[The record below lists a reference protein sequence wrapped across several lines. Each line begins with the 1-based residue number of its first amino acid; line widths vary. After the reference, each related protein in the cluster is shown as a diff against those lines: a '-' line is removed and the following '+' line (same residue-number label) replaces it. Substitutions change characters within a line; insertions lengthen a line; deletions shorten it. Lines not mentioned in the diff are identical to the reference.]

1 MYTITL
7 FTQEQKTCHLDSFF
21 LHQCIGPFFAVNC
34 GKVQIGEI
42 GYCSCNNQC
51 SENEGDCDFDNQ
63 CQGRQKCRSNLCP
76 SSLGFDSNTDCCG
89 MPSLG
94 DEDFCSTDDPC
105 GLDEGHCDWNSECR
119 NDLSCGFRNCP
130 NGLNETDC
138 CEPKGKYFTPGA
150 RASKTAYIQPQ
161 SLHWQKIPFS
171 WVVTNKGLYCIIEF
185 KFE

>member
-7 FTQEQKTCHLDSFF
+7 FTHEQKTCHLDSFF

-63 CQGRQKCRSNLCP
+63 CQGRQKCRSNTCP

-89 MPSLG
+89 MSTVG

-105 GLDEGHCDWNSECR
+105 GLDEGHCEWNSECR

-150 RASKTAYIQPQ
+150 RASKTAYIQHQ
-161 SLHWQKIPFS
+161 SLHWQKILVQLGGYKQGF
-171 WVVTNKGLYCIIEF
+171 VLYY
-185 KFE
+185 